1 MSLEMFVEWNK
12 MNQKIKNFFSEKR
25 YRWWLM
31 ASIIVIYLIIVAGAI
46 VRMTGSGMGCP
57 DWPKCFG
64 YWIPPTEQVEI
75 EFSPETPYKEG
86 MVIIIDKELRVAKE
100 DFFTGTTYQPQNWE
114 PYTKHDY
121 SVFNVY
127 HTWTE
132 YINRLIGALGGLV
145 VFILF
150 IFSLRYIKKR
160 PRLTILSFVSVL
172 SMGIQAVI
180 GKIVVDTNLSPAL
193 ITFHMIAALL
203 IVGLLIYL
211 LHEVKPTD
219 YSYKSNK
226 TMVRAAAGL
235 IILTLIQVIMGTQVR
250 QFIDE
255 QVDLFGYPLTSEW
268 LENGPL
274 IFMIHRSYSILL
286 LVLHGW
292 FIYRAVHIFHH
303 PKKSYSVLASLFVIT
318 ILSGV
323 FMNYLDFPFGSQAVH
338 LVIASLILGMQF
350 YLWMRLRV
358 ALH

>member
-1 MSLEMFVEWNK
+1 
-12 MNQKIKNFFSEKR
+12 MNQNIKNFFSESR

-31 ASIIVIYLIIVAGAI
+31 ASVIIIYLIIVAGAV

-64 YWIPPTEQVEI
+64 YLIPPTEQSQI

-86 MVIIIDKELRVAKE
+86 MVIIVDEELRVAKE
-100 DFFTGTTYQPQNWE
+100 DFFTGKTFNEENWE

-145 VFILF
+145 VFIMF

-160 PRLTILSFVSVL
+160 PKLTILSFVSVI
-172 SMGIQAVI
+172 SMGVQAVI

-211 LHEVKPTD
+211 LHEVKPID
-219 YSYKSNK
+219 YRYKSNK
-226 TMVRAAAGL
+226 TMVNAAAGL
-235 IILTLIQVIMGTQVR
+235 IVLTLIQVVMGTQVR
-250 QFIDE
+250 QYIDE
-255 QVDLFGYPLTSEW
+255 QVDLFGYPLSSAW

-274 IFMIHRSYSILL
+274 VFLIHRSYSILL
-286 LVLHGW
+286 VVLHGW
-292 FIYRAVHIFHH
+292 FIYKAVHTFHH
-303 PKKSYSVLASLFVIT
+303 PKRSYTILAVLFVIT

-358 ALH
+358 ALK

>member
-1 MSLEMFVEWNK
+1 
-12 MNQKIKNFFSEKR
+12 MNQTIKNLFSESR

-31 ASIIVIYLIIVAGAI
+31 ASIIVIYLIIVAGAV

-64 YWIPPTEQVEI
+64 YWIPPTEQVELD
-75 EFSPETPYKEG
+75 FSPETPYKEG
-86 MVIIIDKELRVAKE
+86 MVIIVDQELQVAKA
-100 DFFTGTTYQPQNWE
+100 DFLTGQTYNPLNWKA
-114 PYTKHDY
+114 YTKHDY

-132 YINRLIGALGGLV
+132 YINRLIGALGGV
-145 VFILF
+145 VVLIMFL
-150 IFSLRYIKKR
+150 FSLRYIKKR

-211 LHEVKPTD
+211 LHEVKPID
-219 YSYKSNK
+219 YSFKSNK
-226 TMVRAAAGL
+226 KMVRFAALL
-235 IILTLIQVIMGTQVR
+235 IVLTLIQVVMGTQVR
-250 QFIDE
+250 QFIDD
-255 QVDLFGYPLTSEW
+255 QVDLFGYPLSSKW

-274 IFMIHRSYSILL
+274 IFLIHRSYSILL
-286 LVLHGW
+286 VIAHAW
-292 FIYRAVHIFHH
+292 FFYQMIQKFQH
-303 PKKSYSVLASLFVIT
+303 PKKPYYVLAGLLALT
-318 ILSGV
+318 IFSGV
-323 FMNYLDFPFGSQAVH
+323 LMNYMDFLFGTQAVH
-338 LVIASLILGMQF
+338 LVVASLILGAQF

-358 ALH
+358 ALK